1 MVWKTK
7 KRTRKPSLG
16 RWQTIRNHPRF
27 EKMVK
32 FCRNNN
38 TWDAYKDIATKCAAE
53 EFCNMALTLC
63 HITDRMFEGYL
74 KYLEKRFIEEGGIK
88 ERMHAARTGY
98 REGID
103 RRLHEL
109 EAENQRLKAENEEL
123 KKRLEEACRG

>member
-27 EKMVK
+27 GKMVE

-38 TWDAYKDIATKCAAE
+38 TWDGYKDIATKCAAE